1 MRISDWSSDVCS
13 SDLGGPIENRA
24 RFLLE
29 VTQAAISAWRRD
41 RVGVRLAPSGTY
53 GSMSD
58 SHPAATSG
66 SVPEQLDRLGT
77 AYLHVVDPRTKGTEL
92 YPADT
97 ANGKA
102 AGRERGGQ
110 CWEILGV
117 YAA

>member
-29 VTQAAISAWRRD
+29 VTQAAISAWGRD

-58 SHPAATSG
+58 SDPAATFG
-66 SVPEQLDRLGT
+66 YVAEQLDRLGIACLHDVAPNQGHR
-77 AYLHVVDPRTKGTEL
+77 AYRRGPG
-92 YPADT
+92 
-97 ANGKA
+97 
-102 AGRERGGQ
+102 AGRG
-110 CWEILGV
+110 
-117 YAA
+117 